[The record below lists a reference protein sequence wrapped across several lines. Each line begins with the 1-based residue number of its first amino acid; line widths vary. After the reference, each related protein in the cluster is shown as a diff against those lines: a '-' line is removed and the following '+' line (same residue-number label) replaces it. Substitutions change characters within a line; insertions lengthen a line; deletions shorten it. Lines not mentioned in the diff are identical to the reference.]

1 MAKRSRAV
9 MKIFDADAEFMAQR
23 REHLPP
29 GWWIVD
35 VANDFFFD
43 GPYATKE
50 AAVQRYNRLPSVL
63 RNALE
68 DDP

>member
-1 MAKRSRAV
+1 MAKPPMAV
-9 MKIFDADAEFMAQR
+9 MMIFDADAEFMAQR
-23 REHLPP
+23 REDLSP

-50 AAVQRYNRLPSVL
+50 AAFERYNRLPLSL

-68 DDP
+68 DGS